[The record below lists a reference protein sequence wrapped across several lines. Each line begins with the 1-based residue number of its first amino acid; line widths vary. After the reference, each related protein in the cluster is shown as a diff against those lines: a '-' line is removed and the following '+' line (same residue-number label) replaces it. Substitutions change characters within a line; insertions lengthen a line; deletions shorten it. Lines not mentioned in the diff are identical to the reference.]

1 MGIEGDFKNMLL
13 YNDRLKPYSQNLRKN
28 MTDAE
33 KALWLK
39 LRSKQIKR
47 YQFYRQKP
55 LGRFI
60 VDFYCPKGDLVIEID
75 GGQHYS
81 DEEKAKDSQR
91 DSYLKS
97 IGLHVLRISDRE
109 VIDNMNGV
117 LEKIWSMM

>member
-1 MGIEGDFKNMLL
+1 MLQ

-39 LRSKQIKR
+39 LRSKQIKG
-47 YQFYRQKP
+47 YQFYRQKS

-75 GGQHYS
+75 GGQHYLNEGKETKRKETVNPS
-81 DEEKAKDSQR
+81 F
-91 DSYLKS
+91 
-97 IGLHVLRISDRE
+97 
-109 VIDNMNGV
+109 
-117 LEKIWSMM
+117 